1 MAKTTNPN
9 FLSPLGFKF
18 VLSRT
23 PNINFNVQ
31 TVRLPGMSLSSTET
45 STPFVTIPNSGKITY
60 SPLTITFRVNEDMT
74 DYFEIRNWM
83 NGLGAPVSFTQYKD
97 LNQSDA
103 GLYSDATLV
112 INNSSQRGNL
122 SATFYDLFPI
132 ELSDLQFTTM
142 DTDVNYLECTVDFR
156 YLRCEIGVLNS

>member
-9 FLSPLGFKF
+9 FLSPLSFKF

-31 TVRLPGMSLSSTET
+31 SVRLPGMSLSSTET
-45 STPFVTIPNSGKITY
+45 ATPFVSIPNSGKVTY
-60 SPLTITFRVNEDMT
+60 APLTITFRVNEDMA
-74 DYFEIRNWM
+74 DYLEIHNWM
-83 NGLGAPVSFTQYKD
+83 KGLGSPSSFEEYARLK
-97 LNQSDA
+97 QSDA

-112 INNSSQRGNL
+112 INNSRRLGNL
-122 SATFYDLFPI
+122 SATFIDMFPI
-132 ELSDLQFTTM
+132 DLSDLQFTTM

-156 YLRCEIGVLNS
+156 FLRYEIGVLNS

>member
-1 MAKTTNPN
+1 MAKSTNPN
-9 FLSPLGFKF
+9 FLSPLGHKF

-23 PNINFNVQ
+23 PNLNFNVQ

-45 STPFVTIPNSGKITY
+45 ATPFVSIPNSGKITY
-60 SPLTITFRVNEDMT
+60 SPLTLTFRVNEDMS
-74 DYFEIRNWM
+74 DYLEIRNWM
-83 NGLGAPVSFTQYKD
+83 NGLGAPVSLTQYKD
-97 LNQSDA
+97 LKASDA
-103 GLYSDATLV
+103 GLYSDGTLV
-112 INNSSQRGNL
+112 INNSMQRGNL

-142 DTDVNYLECTVDFR
+142 DTDVNYLECTVNFR

>member
-1 MAKTTNPN
+1 MAKSTNPN

-31 TVRLPGMSLSSTET
+31 TVRLPGMSLGSTET
-45 STPFVTIPNSGKITY
+45 ATPFVTIPNSGKITY
-60 SPLTITFRVNEDMT
+60 APLTITFRVNEDMT
-74 DYFEIRNWM
+74 DYLEIRDWM
-83 NGLGAPVSFTQYKD
+83 TGLGAPTSFDQYSKLKNSD
-97 LNQSDA
+97 L
-103 GLYSDATLV
+103 GLYSDGTLV
-112 INNSSQRGNL
+112 INNSRSIGNL

-156 YLRCEIGVLNS
+156 YLRCEMGVLNS